1 MSKKAKSKV
10 QNDVK
15 NLYANNGWHTDPTL
29 LLLAMT
35 EELGELAARWLA
47 ENPGYKK
54 SIKDTD
60 PIPEEVGDLITLIL
74 AFCNTQNIDFEECVQ
89 KTIKK
94 RSKQK
99 QVPDPNASPIKE
111 FNF

>member
-1 MSKKAKSKV
+1 MESYLIREMSKKIKPKI

-15 NLYANNGWHTDPTL
+15 NLYTNNGWDTDPTL

-54 SIKDTD
+54 SIKNTD

-74 AFCNTQNIDFEECVQ
+74 AFCNTQNIDFEECIR

-99 QVPDPNASPIKE
+99 
-111 FNF
+111 